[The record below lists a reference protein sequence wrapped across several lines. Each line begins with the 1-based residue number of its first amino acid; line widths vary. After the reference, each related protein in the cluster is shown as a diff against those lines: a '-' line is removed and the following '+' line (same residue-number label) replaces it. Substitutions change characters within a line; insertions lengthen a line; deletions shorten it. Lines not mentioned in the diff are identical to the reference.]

1 MATAAK
7 IIDAPSTDIAVVVA
21 RTPAVVLVDREKC
34 EELYAHI
41 QREVDAFEPDL
52 TTAKGRDAIKS
63 LAFKITR
70 TKTAIDAAGKQLNED
85 ARAQINA
92 VDAAR
97 RDARE
102 KLDAMAK
109 AVRQPLT
116 DWEAAEEERVAW
128 CNQVIADLK
137 AGAVVTMDDTAET
150 VRARGK
156 AAWEVIIKPET
167 FGELFDTAQSV
178 KDTTVGLL
186 KSALERLTKEEAD
199 RAELEKLRAEAAERE
214 RVEAERIAAEEAAQ
228 AVREAA
234 ERAEAEQRAAEER
247 RIAAEKA
254 EAERIERAAKEA
266 EERARREAEQTAQA
280 ERERVQREHDEAL
293 AAERRRAEQA
303 EADALAER
311 LRIANEAAAEKAKR
325 EAEIAEQTRREKNR
339 AHRAQIMGEAKIAI
353 MAAGSIEAT
362 AAEAIV
368 RAIVKEVIPHVTLRF

>member
-21 RTPAVVLVDREKC
+21 QKPAVVLVDREKC

-128 CNQVIADLK
+128 CNQVIDDLK

-199 RAELEKLRAEAAERE
+199 RAELEKLRAEAAER
-214 RVEAERIAAEEAAQ
+214 
-228 AVREAA
+228 
-234 ERAEAEQRAAEER
+234 
-247 RIAAEKA
+247 
-254 EAERIERAAKEA
+254 
-266 EERARREAEQTAQA
+266 
-280 ERERVQREHDEAL
+280 
-293 AAERRRAEQA
+293 RRAEQA

-311 LRIANEAAAEKAKR
+311 LRIANEASAEKAKR

-353 MAAGSIEAT
+353 MAAGSIEAA

-368 RAIVKEVIPHVTLRF
+368 RAIVKEAIPHVTLRF